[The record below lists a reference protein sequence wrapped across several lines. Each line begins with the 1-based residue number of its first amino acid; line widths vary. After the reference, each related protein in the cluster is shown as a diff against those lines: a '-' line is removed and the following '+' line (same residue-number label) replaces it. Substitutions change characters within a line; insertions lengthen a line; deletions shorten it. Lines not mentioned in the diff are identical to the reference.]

1 VTTSYYADRINLLYV
16 LQQHPDWTQP
26 KLAQALGRSL
36 AWVKKWLRRI
46 RQARARGE
54 PLAEVLQGYSC
65 SRKHPPKA
73 TDPLVQERILAMRDQ
88 QAFGLHRTP
97 GPEAIL

>member
-1 VTTSYYADRINLLYV
+1 MRFQRGGSIMTTSYYADRINLLYV

-46 RQARARGE
+46 RQ
-54 PLAEVLQGYSC
+54 
-65 SRKHPPKA
+65 
-73 TDPLVQERILAMRDQ
+73 VQRLTVVDNSNISPNRLTAW
-88 QAFGLHRTP
+88 
-97 GPEAIL
+97 